1 MYTVEA
7 IPAPELGNASFL
19 VADTDHGVGLVVD
32 PLRDIERYLHVATNL
47 NVKLTHA
54 LDTHL
59 HNDYV
64 SGCRELAA
72 DVGANV
78 SALEVGADLEIGGI
92 TIRAIHTPGHT
103 PDHKAYLLGEGGRHR
118 ALFSGGAVML
128 GAIARTDLFGPH
140 LAVHLALEA
149 LSTLQ
154 VRLRGLPDDIAVFP
168 THGGGSFCGTGGR
181 SGHETTLGQERKT
194 NPFFLT
200 TEVMPFLAR
209 ALNQHRYPTY
219 YRDMGAINRGGAT
232 LIGKSVPPLAALTA
246 DEVARMMDDGAA
258 VVDVRIGRD
267 YDRGHIPGSYN
278 VGIDGPV
285 SAWVGWLIA
294 RGRPLILV
302 GGGDKELHKAQRQLL
317 RIGYDTIAGG
327 LDGGIEAWQSSG
339 REVSTFETIDVEDMA
354 QWVLSAEPMTV
365 VDTRDE
371 HEWVAGHVPGAVHMY
386 VPDVPHRADEIPR
399 DAPVAVHCAS
409 GYRAGIAASLLEQAG
424 LKRIIH
430 VNGDRLSGGDRG
442 EPARAGGAE
451 ADHPRER
458 RIQRLG
464 PPPPG
469 GVCPELGEA
478 QLFPACAEVPPEGRG
493 GADPAMS
500 SWPGGGQPA
509 HPAVSGSS
517 WPARSPPTATG
528 CPIQPSRIGN
538 RDGPPR
544 PPLRTARESPARRI
558 RPGAGS
564 GTAPSG

>member
-72 DVGANV
+72 EVGANV

-103 PDHKAYLLGEGGRHR
+103 PDHKSYLLSEGGRQR

-154 VRLRGLPDDIAVFP
+154 VRLRSLADDIAIFP

-386 VPDVPHRADEIPR
+386 VPDVPLRADEIPR

-409 GYRAGIAASLLEQAG
+409 GYRAGIAASLLEQAV

-430 VNGDRLSGGDRG
+430 VNGEYSDWDRLHL
-442 EPARAGGAE
+442 AE
-451 ADHPRER
+451 S
-458 RIQRLG
+458 
-464 PPPPG
+464 
-469 GVCPELGEA
+469 
-478 QLFPACAEVPPEGRG
+478 VP
-493 GADPAMS
+493 S
-500 SWPGGGQPA
+500 
-509 HPAVSGSS
+509 
-517 WPARSPPTATG
+517 
-528 CPIQPSRIGN
+528 
-538 RDGPPR
+538 
-544 PPLRTARESPARRI
+544 
-558 RPGAGS
+558 
-564 GTAPSG
+564 